1 MQSKEFIMFQ
11 RHAHQ
16 FVALCLSAVVTASL
30 LAGVN
35 SMAAPQGQAGLL
47 AAVPAVSAAPV

>member
-1 MQSKEFIMFQ
+1 MFQ

-16 FVALCLSAVVTASL
+16 FVALCLSAVVTVSV

-35 SMAAPQGQAGLL
+35 TMASPRDAAGTLATAPAAAAPQ
-47 AAVPAVSAAPV
+47 V